1 MILESK
7 KNLNHQVFR
16 FCLYLINLS
25 SSLSSEK
32 ILNNLPSSL
41 SDKPGFS
48 PYLSWN
54 SKSLGILSS
63 LTCLLELHEGL
74 NADGGLQ
81 GLMKFLAA
89 LYFCLDAI

>member
-1 MILESK
+1 MFLLETK
-7 KNLNHQVFR
+7 LLK
-16 FCLYLINLS
+16 I
-25 SSLSSEK
+25 SEK